1 MVGRRANGT
10 VQNPLRVPS
19 GSRAH
24 KGGRPGGTTP
34 RCDTT
39 TGHGRTPAI
48 NRAGRKTRPRRA
60 PHHQDE
66 TAPRLGALHHTNPGQ
81 PVPPKRGT
89 NTAPGTTRK
98 PGTVRPQRNPTP
110 TRARS
115 RPRTATG
122 QASPPLRHAPTQRNV
137 IHKYTVGQ
145 LHPEFLR
152 SFRTGTRQSRQTSR
166 LVPVVLPAVA
176 TSNYGSLLLLRP
188 SPSRG

>member
-1 MVGRRANGT
+1 MAGPPVWGHAAGRN
-10 VQNPLRVPS
+10 
-19 GSRAH
+19 H
-24 KGGRPGGTTP
+24 GTT
-34 RCDTT
+34 R
-39 TGHGRTPAI
+39 TGYGRTHRPQT
-48 NRAGRKTRPRRA
+48 RGREKTTPP
-60 PHHQDE
+60 PHRQDE
-66 TAPRLGALHHTNPGQ
+66 TAPGLGALHHTNPGQ

-110 TRARS
+110 TQARS